1 MTETDTPEEPRLN
14 RRQAAKLRTAD
25 RVLKAARD
33 HFTTVGYEAGTIR
46 AIAKGAGMSTGSI
59 FANYENKAVLY
70 RAAMG
75 HDPIT
80 PEQGRAMAMS
90 LMDVAF
96 GEMTAKA
103 ILDNAAKAIADMA
116 KAIPGIGD
124 AYELELERR
133 RIEAEQ
139 SQETDGIPFREYVK
153 GADGE
158 IVDVTRL

>member
-59 FANYENKAVLY
+59 FANYKNKAVLY

-75 HDPIT
+75 HDPVT
-80 PEQGRAMAMS
+80 PEEGARAIAE
-90 LMDVAF
+90 LKNAL
-96 GEMTAKA
+96 GEDSTAYADA
-103 ILDNAAKAIADMA
+103 ILRIFQIDVPEDLEEIAAN
-116 KAIPGIGD
+116 
-124 AYELELERR
+124 
-133 RIEAEQ
+133 
-139 SQETDGIPFREYVK
+139 GIPFREYVK

-158 IVDVTRL
+158 IVDVTHL